1 MRKRVIFTEKQIKM
15 ITESEMAK
23 MEQDDMDLPS
33 EEEMKDIL
41 GKDLGDD
48 DDKRIE
54 YTPKDEFDFTDGSDE
69 SSMGDDTVSVKDL
82 KGAHELLEYLDK
94 MEEAKSILSKVAAK
108 EDDDKLKNRI
118 YSHYEKAQKLIF
130 ELIKEFGIVH

>member
-1 MRKRVIFTEKQIKM
+1 MAKKVIFTEKQIKM
-15 ITESEMAK
+15 ITESEIAK
-23 MEQDDMDLPS
+23 LDRDNMDLPS
-33 EEEMKDIL
+33 EEEMEDIL
-41 GKDLGDD
+41 GRDLGDD
-48 DDKRIE
+48 EDKRIE
-54 YTPKDEFDFTDGSDE
+54 YTPKDEFDFDSEQGVDGV
-69 SSMGDDTVSVKDL
+69 DDDSVNVKDL

-108 EDDDKLKNRI
+108 EEDDKLKNRI